1 MATLIFDW
9 SAFLT
14 LAKTLGTA
22 SDEASQRT
30 SISRAYYCAYHKARE
45 RAVLTGYIDEK
56 SHYKLWDVYNRNS
69 RDHVC
74 RKLSDLGARMHKE
87 RKAADYDPVVNRL
100 SDRVIAQLNRANQF
114 LSQLSAI
121 GSGLPRP

>member
-1 MATLIFDW
+1 MATPIFDW

-30 SISRAYYCAYHKARE
+30 SISRAYYCAYHKASE

-69 RDHVC
+69 SDPAC
-74 RKLSDLGARMHKE
+74 RKLRDLGTRMHKE
-87 RKAADYDPVVNRL
+87 RKAADYERTVIRL
-100 SDRVIAQLNRANQF
+100 PDRVVAQLNRANQF